1 MERKDLDLILNN
13 LDSSLGSRFFVEK
26 VRNLVWENV
35 RQVGTDF
42 IVPEDCYD
50 LSITDVLRLYK
61 IELLI
66 ENNIVSEDE
75 GIKLRELFLEYTN
88 VQKKIGAEAY
98 KQLMDDSY
106 KSIRLSKL
114 HGNLKDITEVLNQ
127 FYIMESDTNYA
138 EILKTYYLSKFERQ
152 QAQKTSEYYAKLA
165 SQEDRDIDRA
175 VASLTKHLEK
185 NKGI

>member
-1 MERKDLDLILNN
+1 MERKDLDLILKYF
-13 LDSSLGSRFFVEK
+13 DSSLGSRFFIEK

-35 RQVGTDF
+35 RQVGADF
-42 IVPEDCYD
+42 EVPEDCYD

-66 ENNIVSEDE
+66 QNKIVSEDA
-75 GIKLRELFLEYTN
+75 GIKLRELYFEYMILH
-88 VQKKIGAEAY
+88 KKIGAEAY
-98 KQLMDDSY
+98 KQLMDENY

-114 HGNLKDITEVLNQ
+114 HGNLKDITAILDE

-138 EILKTYYLSKFERQ
+138 DILKVYYLSKFEKQ

-175 VASLTKHLEK
+175 VSSLTKYLEK
-185 NKGI
+185 NKRL